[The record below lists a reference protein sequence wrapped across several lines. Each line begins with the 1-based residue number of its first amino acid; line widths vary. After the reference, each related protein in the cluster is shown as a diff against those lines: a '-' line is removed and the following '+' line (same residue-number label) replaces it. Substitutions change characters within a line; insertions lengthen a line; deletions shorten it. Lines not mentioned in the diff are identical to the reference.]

1 VYESNQRDV
10 EGQWDGI
17 LDDVTDVTADAFLG
31 LGMGCAKCHDHKY
44 DPILQRDY
52 YRLRSYFAA
61 LIPRDDASV
70 VPPAPGTGEAERR
83 AAWEALTADIRA
95 EMAELEQEARDR
107 AEESAVSKFQPQMQQ
122 LLQLREDSGTLG
134 PREEQLT
141 TLAFRQ
147 VVMEYDKVP
156 SQLKDRA
163 RERWEGLAAE
173 LKRFEAI
180 RPPDPDVEA
189 IGDVGPVAPPTVI
202 PGDRSGEE
210 IAPGILSI
218 LDPEPA
224 AVGPPRG
231 WPSTT
236 GRRSALAAWLT
247 DPENPLVPRVM
258 VNRLWHSH
266 FGRGIVATTSDFGRL
281 GEAPS
286 HPELLDYLATRLI
299 DEGWSLKAI
308 HRLMMTSA
316 TYRQSSSREDLSA
329 CKAVDP
335 ENLLFWRMPVHRI
348 EAEPIRDAMLAVSGE
363 LDLDAGGPSV
373 PPDQPR
379 RSIYT
384 RFLRNVKDPML
395 GAFDVADGYLSTGQR
410 NVTTAPTQSLLM
422 INGSWTLRRA
432 GAFADRLFED
442 DSLDDAGRIRLA
454 FRLAFGR
461 PAEDEELT
469 AALAFVGGRDS
480 GDRLAAAPPCGG
492 EESSGPESP
501 EADRSAWVDFC
512 HVLLNASEFLYVD

>member
-1 VYESNQRDV
+1 V

-61 LIPRDDASV
+61 LIPLDDASV

-95 EMAELEQEARDR
+95 EMAELEQTARER
-107 AEESAVSKFQPQMQQ
+107 AEESAVSKFQPQMQE
-122 LLQLREDSGTLG
+122 LLQVHEDSGQLD
-134 PREEQLT
+134 PREMQLT

-147 VVMEYDKVP
+147 VVMEYEKVP
-156 SQLKDRA
+156 SQLKDTTK
-163 RERWEGLAAE
+163 ERWEQLAAE
-173 LKRFEAI
+173 LKQFDAI
-180 RPPDPDVEA
+180 RPSQPNVEA

-210 IAPGILSI
+210 IEPGILSI
-218 LDPEPA
+218 LDPGPA
-224 AVGPPRG
+224 EIGPTKG

-236 GRRSALAAWLT
+236 GRRSALVAWLT

-258 VNRLWHSH
+258 VNRLWQTH

-299 DEGWSLKAI
+299 AEGWSLKAI

-316 TYRQSSSREDLSA
+316 TYRQSSFREDLTA

-363 LDLDAGGPSV
+363 LDLDMGGPSV
-373 PPDQPR
+373 PPDEPR

-422 INGSWTLRRA
+422 INGSWTLQRA
-432 GAFADRLFED
+432 EAFADRLFED
-442 DSLDDAGRIRLA
+442 SSLDDAGRIRLA

-461 PAEDEELT
+461 TPAQEEVM
-469 AALAFVGGRDS
+469 AALAFVGGRDT
-480 GDRLAAAPPCGG
+480 GDRLAAAPPCGVD
-492 EESSGPESP
+492 GPSP
-501 EADRSAWVDFC
+501 GTSEAGWTAWVDFC
-512 HVLLNASEFLYVD
+512 HVLFNASEFLYVD